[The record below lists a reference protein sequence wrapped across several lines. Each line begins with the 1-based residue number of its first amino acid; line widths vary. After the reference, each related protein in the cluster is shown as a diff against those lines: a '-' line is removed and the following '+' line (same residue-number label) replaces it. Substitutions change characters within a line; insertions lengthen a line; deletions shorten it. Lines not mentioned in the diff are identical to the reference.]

1 MIPTYWQTGKITANN
16 LWFPM
21 GYKDGNVGFEQKK
34 SNEINEHCQN
44 SKVVG
49 PPSVPLVRHNLGK

>member
-1 MIPTYWQTGKITANN
+1 MIPTHWQMGKLAVNN
-16 LWFPM
+16 DASSM
-21 GYKDGNVGFEQKK
+21 SYRDANVGFEQKK

-49 PPSVPLVRHNLGK
+49 LPSVPLVRHNLGK